1 MKKLILILS
10 LLLSTLVTFAQNS
23 QPNYLRA
30 SLGSMGIRDN
40 EASGV
45 KEWLINGREV
55 NILIELHHTKVII
68 HSKEEQSYYV
78 VKLVEDLTYSNKW
91 LCKDKEGKSC
101 YIALKTDPKYPG
113 LVNLSVEYDDLVWFY
128 ICTQE

>member
-1 MKKLILILS
+1 MKKLFFFFFFFS
-10 LLLSTLVTFAQNS
+10 LTSIFAQNS
-23 QPNYLRA
+23 TVTYLRA

-55 NILIELHHTKVII
+55 NILIELHNTKVII

-78 VKLVEDLTYSNKW
+78 VKLVEDITYSNKW

-128 ICTQE
+128 ICTKE